1 MTITRSSLTRDAI
14 LDAAEHLFAKQ
25 GHDKTSMRQITKAA
39 DVNLSA
45 VNYHFG
51 SKDALIEAVFQRR
64 LDALNTERLQ
74 ILDGLEAQSAG
85 QPLKPSAIVEAYF
98 GPLVRHA
105 CSAGAERRAF
115 MPLQSCNVSDPNGAI
130 NALFE
135 AERTVVAH
143 RFTRALLKALPAVPE
158 AEIVWRF
165 HFMLGATA
173 YAIMGADSSSQVM
186 NLHGQDINLQDA
198 DALLERLMS
207 FLLGGLR
214 APLAGTQSATS
225 GQKAGQDF
233 SSPDPTAHPASG
245 RHASSPLQG
254 DSMKPGNG

>member
-1 MTITRSSLTRDAI
+1 MTISRSTLTRDAI
-14 LDAAEHLFAKQ
+14 LDAAEHLFAEQ

-39 DVNLSA
+39 EVNLSA

-64 LDALNTERLQ
+64 LDALNDERLR
-74 ILDGLEAQSAG
+74 ILDALEGQAAG

-115 MPLQSCNVSDPNGAI
+115 MPLQSSNLSDPNGAI

-135 AERTVVAH
+135 AERSAVAH
-143 RFTRALLKALPAVPE
+143 RFTRALLASVPGVPE

-186 NLHGQDINLQDA
+186 NLHGDTSLDA
-198 DALLERLMS
+198 DVLLDRLMA

-214 APLAGTQSATS
+214 APLPAQSLPQSGLQAGRDRSLTGRVAGATD
-225 GQKAGQDF
+225 GCD
-233 SSPDPTAHPASG
+233 T
-245 RHASSPLQG
+245 SSPL
-254 DSMKPGNG
+254 

>member
-1 MTITRSSLTRDAI
+1 MTISRSTLTRDAI
-14 LDAAEHLFAKQ
+14 LDAAEHLFAEQ

-64 LDALNTERLQ
+64 LDALNDERLR
-74 ILDGLEAQSAG
+74 ILDGLESQAQG

-115 MPLQSCNVSDPNGAI
+115 MPLQSSNLSDPNGAI

-135 AERTVVAH
+135 AERSVVAH
-143 RFTRALLKALPAVPE
+143 RFTRALLNALPGVPE

-165 HFMLGATA
+165 HFMLGATS
-173 YAIMGADSSSQVM
+173 YAIMGADSSSRVM
-186 NLHGQDINLQDA
+186 NLQGDTSVTA
-198 DALLERLMS
+198 DVLLDRLMA

-214 APLAGTQSATS
+214 APLPVQSSPQSGLQVGPDHPHTGRTAGTT
-225 GQKAGQDF
+225 AG
-233 SSPDPTAHPASG
+233 
-245 RHASSPLQG
+245 R
-254 DSMKPGNG
+254 DSCSLT

>member
-1 MTITRSSLTRDAI
+1 MTLSRSSLTRDAI
-14 LDAAEHLFAKQ
+14 LDAAERLFAEQ
-25 GHDKTSMRQITKAA
+25 GHDKTSMRQITKTAQ
-39 DVNLSA
+39 VNLSA

-64 LDALNTERLQ
+64 LDALNDERLR
-74 ILDGLEAQSAG
+74 ILDDLETQAGG

-115 MPLQSCNVSDPNGAI
+115 MPLQSSNLSDPNGAI
-130 NALFE
+130 TALFE
-135 AERTVVAH
+135 AERSVVAH
-143 RFTRALLKALPAVPE
+143 RFTRALLTSLPGVPE

-173 YAIMGADSSSQVM
+173 YAIMGAESSSQVM
-186 NLHGQDINLQDA
+186 NLQGDTSINA
-198 DALLERLMS
+198 EELLNRLMT

-214 APLAGTQSATS
+214 APLPAQLSALP
-225 GQKAGQDF
+225 AGQAHAPAGASTRATTDHHT
-233 SSPDPTAHPASG
+233 SS
-245 RHASSPLQG
+245 SSQG
-254 DSMKPGNG
+254 GIHDTK

>member
-1 MTITRSSLTRDAI
+1 MTLSRSTLTRDAI
-14 LDAAEHLFAKQ
+14 LDAAEHLFAGQ

-39 DVNLSA
+39 GVNLSA

-64 LDALNTERLQ
+64 LTDLNDERLA
-74 ILDGLEAQSAG
+74 ILDALEAQAHG

-115 MPLQSCNVSDPNGAI
+115 IPLQSTNQSDPNGAI
-130 NALFE
+130 TALFE
-135 AERTVVAH
+135 AERSIVAH
-143 RFTRALLKALPAVPE
+143 RFTRALLASLPGVPE
-158 AEIVWRF
+158 TEIVWRF

-173 YAIMGADSSSQVM
+173 YAIMGAESSNQIL
-186 NLHGQDINLQDA
+186 NLSGVNDLDA
-198 DALLERLMS
+198 PALLSRLMA

-214 APLAGTQSATS
+214 APLPAQSVSANKTSLSHIDPATTDRPS
-225 GQKAGQDF
+225 S
-233 SSPDPTAHPASG
+233 SSPKGASMQANDG
-245 RHASSPLQG
+245 
-254 DSMKPGNG
+254 

>member
-1 MTITRSSLTRDAI
+1 MTLPKSSLTRDAI
-14 LDAAEHLFAKQ
+14 LNAAEHLFAEQ

-64 LDALNTERLQ
+64 LGTLNDERLA
-74 ILDGLEAQSAG
+74 ILDRLEADAMG
-85 QPLKPSAIVEAYF
+85 HPLKPSAIVEAYF

-115 MPLQSCNVSDPNGAI
+115 IPLKSNNQSDPNGAI
-130 NALFE
+130 SALFE
-135 AERTVVAH
+135 AERSVVAH
-143 RFTRALLKALPAVPE
+143 RFTRALLASLPGVPE

-173 YAIMGADSSSQVM
+173 YAIMGAESSSQIM
-186 NLHGQDINLQDA
+186 NLHGDDNMDA
-198 DALLERLMS
+198 DALLSRLMS

-214 APLAGTQSATS
+214 APLPSQLSAHTDQTAGSAQSGTGTTQ
-225 GQKAGQDF
+225 QVRAGN
-233 SSPDPTAHPASG
+233 PIHLG
-245 RHASSPLQG
+245 
-254 DSMKPGNG
+254 

>member
-1 MTITRSSLTRDAI
+1 MTISRATLTRDAI
-14 LDAAEHLFAKQ
+14 LDAAEHLFAEQ

-39 DVNLSA
+39 EVNLSA

-64 LDALNTERLQ
+64 LDALNDERLR
-74 ILDGLEAQSAG
+74 ILDAREAQAAG
-85 QPLKPSAIVEAYF
+85 QPLKPSVIVEAYF

-115 MPLQSCNVSDPNGAI
+115 MPLQSCNLSDPSGAI

-135 AERTVVAH
+135 AERSVVAH
-143 RFTRALLKALPAVPE
+143 RFTRALLTSLPGVPE

-186 NLHGQDINLQDA
+186 NLHGDTGLDA
-198 DALLERLMS
+198 DVLLSRLMA

-214 APLAGTQSATS
+214 APLPAQASPLSAL
-225 GQKAGQDF
+225 QAGQDHVQ
-233 SSPDPTAHPASG
+233 TGPAAGAAAG
-245 RHASSPLQG
+245 RHTSSQL
-254 DSMKPGNG
+254 

>member
-1 MTITRSSLTRDAI
+1 MTISRATLTRDAI
-14 LDAAEHLFAKQ
+14 LDAAERLFAEQ

-39 DVNLSA
+39 EVNLSA

-64 LDALNTERLQ
+64 LDALNNERLR
-74 ILDGLEAQSAG
+74 ILDTLEVQAQG

-115 MPLQSCNVSDPNGAI
+115 MPLQSCNLSDPSGAI
-130 NALFE
+130 TALFE
-135 AERTVVAH
+135 AERSVVAH
-143 RFTRALLKALPAVPE
+143 RFTRALLTSLPGVPE

-186 NLHGQDINLQDA
+186 NLHGDTGLDA
-198 DALLERLMS
+198 NVLLNRLMA

-214 APLAGTQSATS
+214 APLPAQISPS
-225 GQKAGQDF
+225 SSLQAGQVHAQTDRT
-233 SSPDPTAHPASG
+233 PGVTDG
-245 RHASSPLQG
+245 RHSSSPL
-254 DSMKPGNG
+254 

>member
-1 MTITRSSLTRDAI
+1 MTLSRSALTRDAI
-14 LDAAEHLFAKQ
+14 LDAAEHLFAEQ
-25 GHDKTSMRQITKAA
+25 GHDKTSMRQITKTA

-64 LDALNTERLQ
+64 LTALNNERLS
-74 ILDGLEAQSAG
+74 ILDTLEAKAHG
-85 QPLKPSAIVEAYF
+85 LPLKPSAIVEAYF

-115 MPLQSCNVSDPNGAI
+115 IPLQSANQSDPNGAI
-130 NALFE
+130 TALFE
-135 AERTVVAH
+135 AERSVVAH
-143 RFTRALLKALPAVPE
+143 RFTRALLTSLPGVPE

-173 YAIMGADSSSQVM
+173 YAILGAESSSQIL
-186 NLHGQDINLQDA
+186 NLNGDSGLDA
-198 DALLERLMS
+198 QILLDRLLA

-214 APLAGTQSATS
+214 APLPFQAKGAAEAPATPAD
-225 GQKAGQDF
+225 GPAAR
-233 SSPDPTAHPASG
+233 SSLS
-245 RHASSPLQG
+245 LQG
-254 DSMKPGNG
+254 DSMQINDG